1 MHFHQYCSLK
11 DHNKP
16 FYFIFIGKFGKISQL
31 NVEDKSE
38 EIPDD
43 ENEVQKQYNDLKN
56 ESIRKDEELK
66 KYEKKYLELI
76 SKLLIMVQVHCEIK
90 TDMYQKFS
98 DVGAFREE
106 EKKEN

>member
-1 MHFHQYCSLK
+1 M
-11 DHNKP
+11 
-16 FYFIFIGKFGKISQL
+16 
-31 NVEDKSE
+31 
-38 EIPDD
+38 
-43 ENEVQKQYNDLKN
+43 KN

-98 DVGAFREE
+98 DVCTFREE